1 MKTTTIRRA
10 YRFRLE
16 PSAQQREQLERFAG
30 ARRFVWNWALAA
42 WKAYYDAHGTSVP
55 AKDLSAMLTT
65 LKVQPDTQWLRE
77 MDSQSLQQ
85 TLADLQ
91 RAFTNFF
98 ARRTKYPRFKSKK
111 RDHARFRIPQ
121 RVVLVGERV
130 RIPKIGLV
138 PLRLSR
144 PIEGTIKSAT
154 FSRDACGH
162 WFVSLSVQS
171 EMPVLAA
178 PLPLSEAVVGIDLGL
193 KDAVVLSTGERVE
206 APRLYRKAQK
216 RLKRAQRSFY
226 RKIKGSKNRTRARVR
241 VARLHQKVR
250 NQRQDFL
257 HKLSTRI
264 VRTSGAVCIE
274 DLNVKGLART
284 KLAKSMLD
292 AGMGE
297 LRRQLEYKGLW
308 YGVPVV
314 AIDRWYPSSK
324 RCHDCGH
331 LNADLQLSDRIWVC
345 TACGCIVDRD
355 LNAALNIRDEGY
367 RILAAGHA
375 ERQNACRAPVR
386 LSTESVA

>member
-1 MKTTTIRRA
+1 METTTIRKA
-10 YRFRLE
+10 YRYRLE
-16 PSAQQREQLERFAG
+16 PAASQREQLDRFAG

-42 WKAYYDAHGTSVP
+42 WKAHYDAHGKSIP
-55 AKDLSAMLTT
+55 AKDLSAMLTA
-65 LKVQPDTQWLRE
+65 LKNQPETQWLRE
-77 MDSQSLQQ
+77 MESQSLQQ

-91 RAFTNFF
+91 RAFSNFF
-98 ARRTKYPRFKSKK
+98 ARRARYPRFKSKK

-121 RVVLVGERV
+121 RVTLVGGRLS
-130 RIPKIGLV
+130 IPKIGFV

-144 PIEGTIKSAT
+144 TVDGTIKSAT

-162 WFVSLSVQS
+162 WFVCLSVRC
-171 EMPVLAA
+171 EVPVAALA
-178 PLPLSEAVVGIDLGL
+178 LPSKGAVVGIDLGL

-206 APRLYRKAQK
+206 APRLYRKARK
-216 RLKRAQRSFY
+216 CLKRAQRSLC
-226 RKIKGSKNRTRARVR
+226 RKVKGSKNRLKARARV
-241 VARLHQKVR
+241 ATLHQKVR

-257 HKLSTRI
+257 HKLSTHI

-274 DLNVKGLART
+274 DLNIKGLART

-308 YGVPVV
+308 YGVSVV
-314 AIDRWYPSSK
+314 AIERWYPSSK
-324 RCHDCGH
+324 RCNACGH
-331 LNADLQLSDRIWVC
+331 IKVDLRLSERTWTC
-345 TACGCIVDRD
+345 TSCGCIVDRD

-375 ERQNACRAPVR
+375 ERKNACRAPVR